1 MTVRGSDAYLSGI
14 SVRNAEPTLAKCS
27 PGRAAQAARPTSSD
41 VAKSGVVNKVGRAPG
56 LWRMADETIELYV
69 CLLDAIDMP
78 RACEA
83 SLATLSPEEKGRA
96 ARLVR
101 DRDQRQYIL
110 AHGLLRFALSNLVPQ
125 VEPSGWSFT
134 TDRYG
139 RPFIAAPAIERTVH
153 FSLSHT
159 DGCVACVV
167 SGHQAVGVDVE
178 RILERGSL
186 LETALSVFSV
196 EEIEALRHLAP
207 DDFVDRFFDYWTLKE
222 SFLKATGRGLNL
234 PLDQFSML
242 ISPEEIG
249 IRFMPGIADDSRRW
263 RFTRCSPSP
272 IHRLAIA
279 DGSGA
284 AGGLPIVVRSW
295 PLASQRLGCVSHL
308 AADGTDL
315 RFHRIPER

>member
-1 MTVRGSDAYLSGI
+1 
-14 SVRNAEPTLAKCS
+14 
-27 PGRAAQAARPTSSD
+27 
-41 VAKSGVVNKVGRAPG
+41 
-56 LWRMADETIELYV
+56 MADETIELYV
-69 CLLDAIDMP
+69 GLLDAIDTP

-83 SLATLSPEEKGRA
+83 CLATLSLDEKRHA

-101 DRDQRQYIL
+101 DCHQQQYVL

-139 RPFIAAPAIERTVH
+139 RPFIAAPAMERTLQ

-178 RILERGSL
+178 RILERSSL

-196 EEIEALRHLAP
+196 EEIEALRPLSP
-207 DDFVDRFFDYWTLKE
+207 GDFVDRFFDYWTLKE
-222 SFLKATGRGLNL
+222 AYLKATGRGLSL

-249 IRFMPGIADDSRRW
+249 IRFMPSMTDDSRRW

-284 AGGLPIVVRSW
+284 AGGLPIIVRSW
-295 PLASQRLGCVSHL
+295 PLALQRLGCSSHL
-308 AADGTDL
+308 PADWTDL
-315 RFHRIPER
+315 RFNRTLER